1 MKPAKGS
8 RHLKRLLGVYVS
20 RRKARLRRG
29 RMSPGIGPTYCERV
43 VTAAPRRHPTPSV
56 GDASWLVDVAVAGL
70 FTLFVVLA
78 SVHLG
83 PERHAHALDPFGYG
97 IVTAAGGSLVFARRY
112 PWPVVGFLGAA
123 FVVYLLD
130 HYAGGPVFA
139 TLLVGLFWLG
149 DRVPRRDAF
158 VTAGVLSAAVV
169 LAGFVAG
176 RDEPLM
182 YLVFVGWAGAAVFLG
197 DALGARREHLAD
209 VRARAVE
216 LERTREADA
225 ARRVAEERLR
235 IARDLHDSVAHSMAT
250 INVQAGAAAH
260 VVDRRPEAAREALA
274 AIQQASGDVLEELAA
289 LLGVLRGGQV
299 DDGAPLPSM
308 SGVGELVESA
318 RRGGLDVTLEA
329 DGRLA
334 SVGQPISGAAYR
346 VVQESLTNVVRH
358 ASGARAGV
366 RLVVGEGGALA
377 VTVVDCGRTPSAR
390 TSRPGMGLVGMRERV
405 DATGGTLEAG
415 PRPGGGFGVSARWPR
430 G

>member
-1 MKPAKGS
+1 M
-8 RHLKRLLGVYVS
+8 
-20 RRKARLRRG
+20 
-29 RMSPGIGPTYCERV
+29 
-43 VTAAPRRHPTPSV
+43 
-56 GDASWLVDVAVAGL
+56 
-70 FTLFVVLA
+70 
-78 SVHLG
+78 
-83 PERHAHALDPFGYG
+83 
-97 IVTAAGGSLVFARRY
+97 
-112 PWPVVGFLGAA
+112 
-123 FVVYLLD
+123 
-130 HYAGGPVFA
+130 
-139 TLLVGLFWLG
+139 
-149 DRVPRRDAF
+149 PRRDAF

-274 AIQQASGDVLEELAA
+274 AIQQASGEVLEELAA

-308 SGVGELVESA
+308 TGVGELVESA